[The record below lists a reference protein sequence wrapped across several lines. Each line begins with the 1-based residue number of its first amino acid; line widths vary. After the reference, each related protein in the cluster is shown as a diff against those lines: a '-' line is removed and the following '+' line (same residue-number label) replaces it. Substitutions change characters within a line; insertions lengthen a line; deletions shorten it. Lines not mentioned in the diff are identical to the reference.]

1 MFTANALTV
10 AFSRA
15 VRKAK
20 ISDFHLHDLRH
31 SFATEL
37 RKRGNGLD
45 VIAKLLGHSDLRMTQ
60 RYAHLGDEILE
71 QATQSIQ
78 GVFTQEALN
87 NLAGKLHLIFEHSGT
102 RVPRGIPRADRFS
115 FQD

>member
-1 MFTANALTV
+1 MRILEKFPHKAEDDSVFWMFTANALTV

-37 RKRGNGLD
+37 RKKGNGLD

-87 NLAGKLHLIFEHSGT
+87 NLEEDK
-102 RVPRGIPRADRFS
+102 VN
-115 FQD
+115 